1 MRKSQLSL
9 LGIML
14 CLAVSSFAQTPEK
27 KSRAVVFKFTET
39 WCGPCGDWGWQTA
52 EETIAQLGDKGYYIG
67 VMGSSN
73 PSTMNANC
81 YSTFESNYNVAG
93 YPTFL
98 IKEDQNSQTS
108 SQVMGLVNAFAATTP
123 AASPAAN
130 FSITGNTLNVT
141 AKAKF
146 WAATSGEYYMTAFLV
161 EDGVQATQNGQSGTV
176 SHHHILRGT
185 MEANLSPWGQQL
197 ASGSIAN
204 NAEYTKTYSIALN
217 AAWVKAKLEV
227 YVVIF
232 KKNAGK
238 YEFINAI
245 KGKSGTTGIEEV
257 QGLESATLFPN
268 PTEGVTHLQ
277 TSLKEAMNLNIR
289 VTDPL
294 GRVVYT
300 SGQLKLK
307 AGTNDLTIPTNGLSN
322 GMYLVSLISDK
333 GQMTTQRLVVSK

>member
-1 MRKSQLSL
+1 MRKTQLSL
-9 LGIML
+9 LGALL
-14 CLAVSSFAQTPEK
+14 CLAITGNAQTPEK

-67 VMGSSN
+67 VMGSSS
-73 PSTMNANC
+73 PSAMNANC

-93 YPTFL
+93 YPTFVV
-98 IKEDQNSQTS
+98 KEDQSSYTS
-108 SQVMGLVNAFAATTP
+108 PQVMSLVNTFAATTP
-123 AASPAAN
+123 VASPAAN
-130 FSITGNTLNVT
+130 FTINGNTLSVT

-161 EDGVQATQNGQSGTV
+161 EDGIMAPQNGQSGSV

-185 MEANLSPWGQQL
+185 METNLSPWGQMI
-197 ASGSIAN
+197 ASGSVAN
-204 NAEYTKTYSIALN
+204 NAEFSKNYSITLN
-217 AAWVKAKLEV
+217 PDWKKEKLEV
-227 YVVIF
+227 YVLIF

-238 YEFINAI
+238 YEFINAV
-245 KGKSGTTGIEEV
+245 KGKSGVTSIAAI

-268 PTEGVTHLQ
+268 PTEGATQLHVA
-277 TSLKEAMNLNIR
+277 LKEAMNLNIR

-300 SGQLKLK
+300 SGSLKLQ
-307 AGTNDLTIPTNGLSN
+307 AGTNDLSIPTEGLSN
-322 GMYLVSLISDK
+322 GMYMVSLISDK
-333 GQMTTQRLVVSK
+333 GQMSTQRLVVSK

>member
-1 MRKSQLSL
+1 MRKPQLSL
-9 LGIML
+9 LGILL
-14 CLAVSSFAQTPEK
+14 CLAVSSYAQTPEK

-67 VMGSSN
+67 VMGSSS

-81 YSTFESNYNVAG
+81 YSSFESNYNVPG

-98 IKEDQNSQTS
+98 VKEDQSSYTS
-108 SQVMGLVNAFAATTP
+108 SQVMALVNAFAATTP

-130 FSITGNTLNVT
+130 FTISGNTLNVT

-146 WAATSGEYYMTAFLV
+146 WAATTGEYYMAAFLV
-161 EDGVQATQNGQSGTV
+161 EDGIMASQNGQSGTV
-176 SHHHILRGT
+176 AHHHIMRGS
-185 MEANLSPWGQQL
+185 METNLSPWGQLL
-197 ASGSIAN
+197 ANGSVAN
-204 NAEYTKTYSIALN
+204 NAEFTKNYSIALDPS
-217 AAWVKAKLEV
+217 WVKAKLEV

-238 YEFINAI
+238 YEFVNAI
-245 KGKSGTTGIEEV
+245 KGKSGTTSIADI

-268 PTEGVTHLQ
+268 PTEGATHLQ
-277 TSLKEAMNLNIR
+277 TSLKEAMNLSIR

-300 SGQLKLK
+300 SGQLKLQ
-307 AGTNDLTIPTNGLSN
+307 AGTNDLTIPTEGFSN
-322 GMYLVSLISDK
+322 GIYMVSLISDK